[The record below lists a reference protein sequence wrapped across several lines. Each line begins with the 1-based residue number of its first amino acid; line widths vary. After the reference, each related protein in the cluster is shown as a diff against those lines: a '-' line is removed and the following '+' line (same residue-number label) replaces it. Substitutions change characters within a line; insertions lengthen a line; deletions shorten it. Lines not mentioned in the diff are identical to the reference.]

1 MTERSIPKSVHMR
14 LTDEGRGAI
23 SMLMEMGEVKKITD
37 LYDLAITLLK
47 NSALAVLEGKELG
60 YYNKHDNTLVVIKSE
75 FLDNISRNK
84 GVISQE
90 GVRVLLRKLDTDF
103 LDQSQDWGKV
113 AETIEEIKKANA
125 YKEHGGRT

>member
-47 NSALAVLEGKELG
+47 NSALAVLEGKEVG
-60 YYNKHDNTLVVIKSE
+60 YYNEHDNTFVVIKSE

-84 GVISQE
+84 GAISQE
-90 GVRVLLRKLDTDF
+90 GVRVLLGKLDTDF
-103 LDQSQDWGKV
+103 LDQS
-113 AETIEEIKKANA
+113 
-125 YKEHGGRT
+125 